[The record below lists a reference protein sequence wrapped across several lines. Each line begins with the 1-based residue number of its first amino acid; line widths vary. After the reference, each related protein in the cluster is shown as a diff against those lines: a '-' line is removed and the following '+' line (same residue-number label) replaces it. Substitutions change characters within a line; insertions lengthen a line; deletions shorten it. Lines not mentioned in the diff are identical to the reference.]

1 MKVCSVCNES
11 KDLSCFFWKKK
22 GETLEACCKQCSSA
36 RSLAWRTDNKHKI
49 RDTSYKKKF
58 GITLQEYE
66 TKLKYQ
72 NYCCAICE
80 TPQEE
85 FNLRFAID
93 HDHKT
98 GEVRDLLCGQ
108 CNIAIGMAKED
119 ENILKKMIKYLQKH
133 K

>member
-1 MKVCSVCNES
+1 MKICSVCNES

-36 RSLAWRTDNKHKI
+36 RALTWRTANKHKI

-58 GITLQEYE
+58 GITLEEYE
-66 TKLKYQ
+66 SKLKYQ

-80 TPQEE
+80 TPQKD

-93 HDHKT
+93 HNHKT

-108 CNIAIGMAKED
+108 CNAAIGMAKED
-119 ENILKKMIKYLQKH
+119 ENILQKMIKYLQKH

>member
-1 MKVCSVCNES
+1 MKICTVCNES

-36 RSLAWRTDNKHKI
+36 RALTWRTANKHKI

-66 TKLKYQ
+66 SKLKYQ

-80 TPQEE
+80 TSQEE

-93 HDHKT
+93 HNHKT

-108 CNIAIGMAKED
+108 CNIAIGMARED